1 MNKVQLT
8 RQLTLLHKD
17 LLKAASR
24 ANKIS
29 VALNIGSN
37 EDINNALSDVEALLE
52 LTKDDSDASN

>member
-1 MNKVQLT
+1 MNVLQLT
-8 RQLTLLHKD
+8 RQLTLLQKD
-17 LLKAASR
+17 LLKASSR

-52 LTKDDSDASN
+52 LTKENQIN